1 MQVGDLVK
9 LKDHKVWYQNGIGK
23 MSRRKRKG
31 AEGVITWIAHRDDDT
46 LIEVR
51 VLDGPYLVTPED
63 IEKKVYITVEQMDSD
78 CEQVLAELLNDQAHA
93 GE

>member
-9 LKDHKVWYQNGIGK
+9 LKDHKVWYQNGLGK
-23 MSRRKRKG
+23 MSRRNRKG
-31 AEGVITWIAHRDDDT
+31 EEGIITWIAHRDDDT

-51 VLDGPYLVTPED
+51 GDKTYLVTPGD
-63 IEKKVYITVEQMDSD
+63 IERKVYTTVEHLDED
-78 CEQVLAELLNDQAHA
+78 CEQALAEFLNDQAQA